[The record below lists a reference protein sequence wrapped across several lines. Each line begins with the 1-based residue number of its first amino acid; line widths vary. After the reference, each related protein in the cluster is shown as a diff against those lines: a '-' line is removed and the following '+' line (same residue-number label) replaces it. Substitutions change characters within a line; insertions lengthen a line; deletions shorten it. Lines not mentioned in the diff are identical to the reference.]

1 MTEQTA
7 AHPKRATRL
16 KGSAS
21 TVEATAPAAPVRA
34 AATATPRA
42 SATPRATAA
51 PRAAPA
57 KRPVAVPIVIDRA
70 PVDESQLTIHQG
82 GIGALSA
89 TDVAVSQGGVGALRA
104 QRLSV
109 ELGGVGAAMTDQLD
123 LRQGLAYAVIAR
135 DARFEQAGVRTL
147 IANRVHFGPNSGA
160 GVVLAAH
167 VDGDVRTLVDWR
179 GALAFGAAAGVVIG
193 LLRGRR
199 R

>member
-7 AHPKRATRL
+7 ARPKRATHP
-16 KGSAS
+16 KGSDGTA
-21 TVEATAPAAPVRA
+21 EATPPAPPVKA
-34 AATATPRA
+34 AATARPR
-42 SATPRATAA
+42 TAG
-51 PRAAPA
+51 R
-57 KRPVAVPIVIDRA
+57 RPVGVPIVIDQA
-70 PVDESQLTIHQG
+70 PIDESQLTIQQG

-109 ELGGVGAAMTDQLD
+109 ELGGVGAAMTDQFD
-123 LRQGLAYAVIAR
+123 LRQGLAGAVIAR
-135 DARFEQAGVRTL
+135 EARFEQAGVRTL
-147 IANRVHFGPNSGA
+147 IANRVHFGPTSGA

-167 VDGDVRTLVDWR
+167 VEGDVRTLVDWR

-193 LLRGRR
+193 LIRGRR